1 MIKLCFRISF
11 INIKKLYKKFYNGKT
26 FFWKILF
33 ALIKIST
40 SCNWNS
46 FKWNKETT
54 LNSLLDFI
62 KSCLFY
68 RVIYYLFVLYLFKFQ
83 NIKSMIINLFKQG
96 SVKGKQPID
105 ERWWLY
111 LQFFIVFFI
120 LLFCVFFCQ
129 LNYNFKRTFFCYFD
143 RILLCVL
150 KDFYI

>member
-1 MIKLCFRISF
+1 M
-11 INIKKLYKKFYNGKT
+11 KKNCITKFYNGKT
-26 FFWKILF
+26 FFFWKILF

-62 KSCLFY
+62 RSCLFY

-83 NIKSMIINLFKQG
+83 NIKSMITNLFKQG
-96 SVKGKQPID
+96 SVKGKQAID
-105 ERWWLY
+105 ERWWLMSSIFY
-111 LQFFIVFFI
+111 CFVY
-120 LLFCVFFCQ
+120 FFCQ
-129 LNYNFKRTFFCYFD
+129 LNYNFKRTFFCYYD

-150 KDFYI
+150 KDYLHIGIFLYIKSLSNFLI